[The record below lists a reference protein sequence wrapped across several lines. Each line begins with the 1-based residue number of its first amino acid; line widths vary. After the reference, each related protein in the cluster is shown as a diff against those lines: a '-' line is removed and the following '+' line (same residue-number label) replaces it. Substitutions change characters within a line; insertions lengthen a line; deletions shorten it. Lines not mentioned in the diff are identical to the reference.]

1 MKTDIYLQSNWLPNK
16 INFSNSSVTRHH
28 CESIEKMLKAAE
40 EGSGDGKLTYKR
52 MKIRF
57 THYFSLSES

>member
-1 MKTDIYLQSNWLPNK
+1 MPNK
-16 INFSNSSVTRHH
+16 INFSNTSLTRHH

-40 EGSGDGKLTYKR
+40 EWSGDGKITYKR

-57 THYFSLSES
+57 TQNFSLSES